1 MKRHGIQTFI
11 YLAIAV
17 IFLAVSAGI
26 PEDADARARSG
37 GRSFGGSGGSS
48 GSFSKPSIPPSR
60 PMAPSTSPSGGMGG
74 SSFMR
79 GLGGGLLG
87 GMIGGMLFSSPG
99 HSMGVGGMGGSGIG
113 IIELLLLGGLGYFL
127 YKRFIKPNR
136 SGSPGFQMPSIFQS
150 PGQSGFTPGN
160 PSGVFPPA
168 PPMTEL
174 TVADGIDQIR
184 QSEPDFDPERFKELA
199 QDVFFKI
206 QAAWMRRDMAPV
218 RGLIGNQL
226 LAQYE
231 AHLNELKQ
239 NGLLNRLENIAVRQ
253 VSITDAG
260 MENNEVYV
268 TIQFVANLLD
278 YTVNESS
285 GEIVEGNNIQ
295 PVKFEEKWMFARPVN
310 TTAWKLEGVSQ

>member
-1 MKRHGIQTFI
+1 MKRHGIQTFF
-11 YLAIAV
+11 YAAIAV
-17 IFLAVSAGI
+17 IFLAVTAGI
-26 PEDADARARSG
+26 PDDADARVKSG
-37 GRSFGGSGGSS
+37 GRSFGGGGSS
-48 GSFSKPSIPPSR
+48 GSFSKPSAPTSR
-60 PMAPSTSPSGGMGG
+60 PMTPPSSPSGGMGG

-99 HSMGVGGMGGSGIG
+99 HAMGAGGMGGSGIG

-136 SGSPGFQMPSIFQS
+136 SGSPGFQMPSVFQS
-150 PGQSGFTPGN
+150 QNQPGFSPDPSSGN
-160 PSGVFPPA
+160 FPPA
-168 PPMTEL
+168 APVTGYSA
-174 TVADGIDQIR
+174 ADGVDQIR

-206 QAAWMRRDMAPV
+206 QAAWMRRDLSPV

-226 LAQYE
+226 LAEYD

-239 NGLLNRLENIAVRQ
+239 KGLLNRLENIAVRQ
-253 VSITDAG
+253 VSIVDAG

-285 GEIVEGNNIQ
+285 GEIVDGNNTQ
-295 PVKFEEKWMFARPVN
+295 PVKFEEKWMFARPVH
-310 TTAWKLEGVSQ
+310 TTSWKLEGVSQ